1 MVVDLCSLA
10 KPDVDSCLS
19 SDDDAQHAVTDLK
32 KRFVHR
38 LPRPLKSSLNET
50 TNRKIASNIR
60 ETSSPRKVTT
70 PVLTISSNGQMKI
83 ASQER

>member
-1 MVVDLCSLA
+1 MTCSLA

-19 SDDDAQHAVTDLK
+19 SDDDAQHTVTDLK
-32 KRFVHR
+32 KRFIHR
-38 LPRPLKSSLNET
+38 LPRHLKSSLNET

-60 ETSSPRKVTT
+60 ETSSLRKVTT